1 MFAYVEKDKDYFDF
15 MVLSQ
20 LNMDNLFKQP
30 TDFNVEYMF
39 DTPEYPVGVY
49 VLFKGITKAELCDV
63 YNKQYGKS
71 LVALPV
77 MNHMDFNMEQHG
89 DEFDFMDWI
98 DSFGSQLIIIE

>member
-1 MFAYVEKDKDYFDF
+1 MFTYVKKDRDYFDF

-20 LNMDNLFKQP
+20 LNMDNLFKQSV
-30 TDFNVEYMF
+30 DFNVEYMF

-49 VLFKGITKAELCDV
+49 VLFKGITKAELCDL

-77 MNHMDFNMEQHG
+77 MNHTDFNMEQHG
-89 DEFDFMDWI
+89 DEFAFMDWI
-98 DSFGSQLIIIE
+98 DSFGSQLIIVE